1 MPRKSAGTGGCA
13 ATANP
18 AFPMIAAKRRKPLVA
33 TPRRQNGDA
42 GGIVRIGP
50 ATRPESKASSRPM
63 RDGERNRCSVS
74 PRHRTPR
81 RPAFTI
87 PTRSCR
93 RAIPYLP
100 STVTPESGGTE
111 RASNVAS
118 RFCLAEHGVDLR
130 RLQSEVRAGGGG
142 DRSTGGPGA
151 IPLAS
156 GSRPAPRPDG
166 GRLAGTGGA
175 PANADLARNGAGHG
189 RLDPPA

>member
-1 MPRKSAGTGGCA
+1 MRRHRQPGL
-13 ATANP
+13 P
-18 AFPMIAAKRRKPLVA
+18 HDRRKAPKTACRDA
-33 TPRRQNGDA
+33 TPSERGCWRHRADRPGDA
-42 GGIVRIGP
+42 SGEQGDQCQADRCGMANATDAPSRHGIEGRGALP
-50 ATRPESKASSRPM
+50 SR
-63 RDGERNRCSVS
+63 S
-74 PRHRTPR
+74 
-81 RPAFTI
+81 

-111 RASNVAS
+111 RVSNVAS

-166 GRLAGTGGA
+166 GRLAGTGGV
-175 PANADLARNGAGHG
+175 PANADLARNRSGHG